1 MSASATVTDT
11 SLGGRVEPKE
21 PPSVTALLEPAL
33 VPATLV
39 TLWTTAG
46 SESHVKSG
54 LKRTVVW
61 PTMGGRAASV
71 SRAVKMKVDES
82 SHAPE

>member
-1 MSASATVTDT
+1 MTVTVTVRDRARATARVRARCNASSPLSASATVTDT

-46 SESHVKSG
+46 SEAHV
-54 LKRTVVW
+54 
-61 PTMGGRAASV
+61 
-71 SRAVKMKVDES
+71 
-82 SHAPE
+82 